1 MKRQRGK
8 ARPLYR
14 YDRYRGARS
23 GQFRLT
29 AAGVCAALGLLLVL
43 IRGLGIRFSGFLLL
57 LSIFPELAYW
67 AAGTLGM
74 QAPIN
79 VVYLAIIFLLI
90 LKVFFMSLRISQM
103 DSKMK
108 ILAQKVALNEEK
120 IDRPHQDR

>member
-1 MKRQRGK
+1 MKRQRAK
-8 ARPLYR
+8 QRPLYR
-14 YDRYRGARS
+14 YDVYRGRRRGQARLI
-23 GQFRLT
+23 G
-29 AAGVCAALGLLLVL
+29 AAGCAVFGLLLVL
-43 IRGLGIRFSGFLLL
+43 IRSLGIRFSGFLLL

-67 AAGTLGM
+67 TAGTLGM

-120 IDRPHQDR
+120 IERAHQDR

>member
-1 MKRQRGK
+1 MKKQKKNSLCKEFTKGIIKQNPVLR
-8 ARPLYR
+8 
-14 YDRYRGARS
+14 
-23 GQFRLT
+23 
-29 AAGVCAALGLLLVL
+29 LVL
-43 IRGLGIRFSGFLLL
+43 GRIRRAKIQIEDSIFWFVFSGFLLL

-67 AAGTLGM
+67 AANTLGM

-120 IDRPHQDR
+120 IERAHQDR

>member
-29 AAGVCAALGLLLVL
+29 AAGICAALGLLLVL

-57 LSIFPELAYW
+57 GAAVLLALSWLLDRL
-67 AAGTLGM
+67 AAGAGRS
-74 QAPIN
+74 A
-79 VVYLAIIFLLI
+79 
-90 LKVFFMSLRISQM
+90 
-103 DSKMK
+103 
-108 ILAQKVALNEEK
+108 
-120 IDRPHQDR
+120 